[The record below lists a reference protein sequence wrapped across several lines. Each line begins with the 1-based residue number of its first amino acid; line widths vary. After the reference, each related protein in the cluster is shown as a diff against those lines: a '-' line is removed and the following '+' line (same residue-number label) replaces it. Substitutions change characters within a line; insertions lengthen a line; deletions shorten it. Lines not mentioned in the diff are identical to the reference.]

1 MSRKQY
7 TYRFSHLLIGAFI
20 TELVFWLLL
29 YVVLSIFGYFD
40 NDGSGKQ
47 IDFRFQDA
55 TWLFILIIPFWLVQ
69 FYSLRRA
76 NLLVYSVGKTVQKH
90 IFSPVSTRYTLI
102 KAFLFRFFMGALILA
117 MAQPVFGTK
126 KVSRTME
133 SLELV
138 VCLDIS
144 NSMNTCDIEEKNS
157 RLDISKR
164 ALIELINNLHGEKLG
179 LCVFANEAFV
189 QLPLT
194 IDYHA
199 AKMYINEVE
208 TSMLSNQG
216 TNIKAAIETA
226 ENMFSKEK
234 TSKALL
240 IVTDGENHEEDPSEV
255 LKLLREKE
263 IQLSV
268 LGVGTEKGG
277 LVPKNPERPELGFL
291 STSLGTSVLSKVNP
305 VFIKKIASLGGGTA
319 SISDSRF
326 PNLSRFLTHFNQ
338 MKRTKIPQMEF
349 DIKENRYQVPL
360 VIALIFMVLFLV
372 VPKLN
377 NQ

>member
-1 MSRKQY
+1 MSKKQY
-7 TYRFSHLLIGAFI
+7 TYRFSLLLIGALI
-20 TELVFWLLL
+20 SELVFWLLL
-29 YVVLSIFGYFD
+29 YFILSTFGYFD

-55 TWLFILIIPFWLVQ
+55 WWLFLLIIPFWLIQ
-69 FYSLRRA
+69 FYTLRKS
-76 NLLVYSVGKTVQKH
+76 NLLVFSVGKTVQKH
-90 IFSPVSTRYTLI
+90 IFSPVSTRYALI
-102 KAFLFRFFMGALILA
+102 KAILFRFFMGALILA
-117 MAQPVFGTK
+117 IAQPVFGTK
-126 KVSRTME
+126 KVSGTME

-268 LGVGTEKGG
+268 LGIGTEKGG
-277 LVPKNPERPELGFL
+277 LVPKNPERPELGYL

-305 VFIKKIASLGGGTA
+305 AFIKKIASLGGGTA